1 MALPEPDKHFKGIFI
16 YENILNYTIK
26 RRIIMSK
33 RNLTLAALALVFLVV
48 ISAAAC
54 RKDPEEETGENTLPE
69 YIATI
74 PSEDIDYGVEP

>member
-1 MALPEPDKHFKGIFI
+1 
-16 YENILNYTIK
+16 
-26 RRIIMSK
+26 MSK